1 LHRKVREEDGMN
13 GSHDISSAPAAGG
26 DGDHFDP
33 SDAADLIV
41 STRRKARRGF
51 EQTTPLGYLFGAVVV
66 GAAYGALWLSVRHQ
80 NPYVGPSL
88 AVIGW
93 VYGIVIVSVVVS
105 ATTYRRATHGVRG
118 PSRREDAIRGLAIGV
133 PWIAVYVFDGALKAN
148 GFSNAIVYGVFDAAA
163 PWLVVGAAFAAF
175 SAGRERWGEMAQ
187 GLTVLVVGT
196 IAAFFGP
203 AGVWGVLAV
212 AGSVG
217 LLVLGVSK
225 YVQLRRI

>member
-1 LHRKVREEDGMN
+1 MN
-13 GSHDISSAPAAGG
+13 GSHDISSTPAVGG
-26 DGDHFDP
+26 DDDRFDA
-33 SDAADLIV
+33 SDAAELLL

-51 EQTTPLGYLFGAVVV
+51 EQTTPLLYLCAAMVVL
-66 GAAYGALWLSVRHQ
+66 GAYGALWLSVRHQ
-80 NPYVGPSL
+80 DPYVGPSL

-93 VYGIVIVSVVVS
+93 VYGLVVVSIVVS

-148 GFSNAIVYGVFDAAA
+148 GFSNAIVYGVFDAAM
-163 PWLVVGAAFAAF
+163 PWVMVGAAFAAF

-187 GLTVLVVGT
+187 GLTVLVIGT
-196 IAAFFGP
+196 TAAFFGP

-212 AGSVG
+212 AGFVG
-217 LLVLGVSK
+217 LLVLGVSQ
-225 YVQLRRI
+225 YINLRRL

>member
-1 LHRKVREEDGMN
+1 MN
-13 GSHDISSAPAAGG
+13 GSHDISSTPPAAG
-26 DGDHFDP
+26 DDDHFDP
-33 SDAADLIV
+33 SDAADLLV

-51 EQTTPLGYLFGAVVV
+51 EQTTPLGYLFAAVVV

-80 NPYVGPSL
+80 DPYVGPSL

-93 VYGIVIVSVVVS
+93 VYGIVVVSVVVS
-105 ATTYRRATHGVRG
+105 TTAYRRATRGVRG

-133 PWIAVYVFDGALKAN
+133 PWIAVFVFDGALKAN

-163 PWLVVGAAFAAF
+163 PWLVVGAAFAAL
-175 SAGRERWGEMAQ
+175 SAGREQWGEMAQ
-187 GLTVLVVGT
+187 GFTVLVIGT
-196 IAAFFGP
+196 TAAFFGP

-217 LLVLGVSK
+217 LLVIGVSK
-225 YVQLRRI
+225 YIHLRRL

>member
-1 LHRKVREEDGMN
+1 MN
-13 GSHDISSAPAAGG
+13 GSHDMSSTPPVGG
-26 DGDHFDP
+26 DDDRFDP
-33 SDAADLIV
+33 SDAADLLV

-51 EQTTPLGYLFGAVVV
+51 DQTTPLGYLFAAVVV

-80 NPYVGPSL
+80 DPYVGPSL

-93 VYGIVIVSVVVS
+93 VYGLVVVSVVVS

-118 PSRREDAIRGLAIGV
+118 PSRREDVIRGLAIGV

-175 SAGRERWGEMAQ
+175 SAGRGRWGEMGQ
-187 GLTVLVVGT
+187 GFTVLVIGT
-196 IAAFFGP
+196 TAAFFGP

-212 AGSVG
+212 AGSIG
-217 LLVLGVSK
+217 LLVLGVSR
-225 YVQLRRI
+225 YVHLRRL

>member
-1 LHRKVREEDGMN
+1 MN
-13 GSHDISSAPAAGG
+13 GSHDISSTPAGAG
-26 DGDHFDP
+26 DDDHFEP
-33 SDAADLIV
+33 SDAADLLV
-41 STRRKARRGF
+41 STRRKASRGF
-51 EQTTPLGYLFGAVVV
+51 EQTTPLVYLFAAVVL

-80 NPYVGPSL
+80 DPYVGPSL

-93 VYGIVIVSVVVS
+93 VYGIVVVSVIVS

-175 SAGRERWGEMAQ
+175 SAGREQWGRMAQ
-187 GLTVLVVGT
+187 GTHGARDRDRRCVLR
-196 IAAFFGP
+196 
-203 AGVWGVLAV
+203 AGRGWGVLAV
-212 AGSVG
+212 AGFVG
-217 LLVLGVSK
+217 LLVLGVSQ
-225 YVQLRRI
+225 YIRLRRL

>member
-1 LHRKVREEDGMN
+1 MN
-13 GSHDISSAPAAGG
+13 GSHDIPSTSPVG
-26 DGDHFDP
+26 DDDDRFDP
-33 SDAADLIV
+33 SDAADLLV

-51 EQTTPLGYLFGAVVV
+51 EQTTPLLYLV
-66 GAAYGALWLSVRHQ
+66 GAFVLLGAYGMLWLSVRHQ
-80 NPYVGPSL
+80 DPYVGPSL

-93 VYGIVIVSVVVS
+93 VYGIVAVSVVVS

-175 SAGRERWGEMAQ
+175 SAGRERWGQMAQ
-187 GLTVLVVGT
+187 D
-196 IAAFFGP
+196 
-203 AGVWGVLAV
+203 
-212 AGSVG
+212 SRC
-217 LLVLGVSK
+217 S
-225 YVQLRRI
+225 